1 MDGKKIV
8 FQETAVIAIGLV
20 ICVGIMLGIYALL
33 GKWDNAVLLGGLAGG
48 LVAILNFFFM
58 AVCTS
63 LAADKAQAQDV
74 KGGQA
79 LLKVSYLVR
88 IALVFVVLFACI
100 KSGWCSLLPTVLPL
114 VFIRPILTVAEFFRK
129 SGEKT
134 T

>member
-1 MDGKKIV
+1 MKGKNIV
-8 FQETAVIAIGLV
+8 FRETAVIALGMV
-20 ICVGIMLGIYALL
+20 ICVGIMLGVYGLL
-33 GKWDNAVLLGGLAGG
+33 GKLDSPVLLGGLAGG
-48 LVAILNFFFM
+48 VVSILNFFFM

-79 LLKVSYLVR
+79 LLKTSYLVR
-88 IALVFVVLFACI
+88 IILVFVILFACI

-114 VFIRPILTVAEFFRK
+114 VFVRPILTVAEFFRK
-129 SGEKT
+129 SGDET